1 MSWKAAGY
9 RINYKRTLPS
19 ICYYLYPPQLMEEN
33 KGKKWL
39 QYRREVAT
47 TLMQAAR
54 AAYLLQTGLEHEAGF
69 TQAMHSYHTKPFPSQ
84 PWRSTAWWT
93 RDFAWLIRMR
103 LNCFRREQS
112 SHQACQVINSMLF
125 HCYILKMDSELVD
138 LQEQFL
144 SV

>member
-84 PWRSTAWWT
+84 PWRSTAW
-93 RDFAWLIRMR
+93 
-103 LNCFRREQS
+103 
-112 SHQACQVINSMLF
+112 
-125 HCYILKMDSELVD
+125 
-138 LQEQFL
+138 
-144 SV
+144 